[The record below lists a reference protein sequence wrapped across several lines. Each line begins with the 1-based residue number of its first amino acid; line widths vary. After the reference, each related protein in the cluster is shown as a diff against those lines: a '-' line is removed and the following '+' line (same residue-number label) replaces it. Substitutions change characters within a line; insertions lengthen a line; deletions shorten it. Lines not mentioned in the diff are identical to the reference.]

1 MSNKIFK
8 KLLIFFA
15 SILIISCS
23 PSEKKIIEKK
33 NIYPLEDIYKAAYQ
47 KFEEGSYADSIKLFE
62 LVEKDYSYTDWASK
76 ASLMRSYIYYET
88 SNYILALANLQRFKK
103 RYSEKKDLPYVEYLM
118 AMCLFEQINFVS
130 LTQENT
136 ELALK
141 QFNKIV
147 NEYPTTS
154 YATDSKFKIDLIY
167 DQLAGKEMY
176 LARYYIKRQKW
187 NGALYRLNNVVKNY
201 QSTVYIKEAL
211 HRLVEVH
218 YILGNINSAKKYASI
233 LGYNYND
240 SDWYKKSYTVV
251 TGSNILLEKE
261 KQKKTFKEKVKR
273 LFR

>member
-1 MSNKIFK
+1 
-8 KLLIFFA
+8 
-15 SILIISCS
+15 
-23 PSEKKIIEKK
+23 
-33 NIYPLEDIYKAAYQ
+33 
-47 KFEEGSYADSIKLFE
+47 
-62 LVEKDYSYTDWASK
+62 
-76 ASLMRSYIYYET
+76 
-88 SNYILALANLQRFKK
+88 LANLQRFKK